1 MIKKRCSM
9 EVINIFDAK
18 NKLSKLI
25 SDIETKNTSYLICR
39 NGKPVAEIIAH
50 KAKNRLK
57 GSPELHVGIHGEIF
71 DDDMSGDFECLH

>member
-1 MIKKRCSM
+1 M

-25 SDIETKNTSYLICR
+25 SDIEKKNTSYLICR
-39 NGKPVAEIIAH
+39 NGKPVAEIVAH

-57 GSPELHVGIHGEIF
+57 GSSELHVGINGELF
-71 DDDMSGDFECLH
+71 DDDMSGDFECLQ